1 MNKLSLPLVRVLAV
15 SLFLPGTAWAELPD
29 WLPQGITL
37 PEPHEVLM
45 DQQIGASTRL
55 LQVSVENDP
64 SSLFPNWQ
72 TALAAAGYDL
82 NTEMMFDGRLLFSNA
97 EVESGQIAVQPLE
110 DDLFMIQIDM
120 TMAAD

>member
-1 MNKLSLPLVRVLAV
+1 MNKLLLPLVRVLAV
-15 SLFLPGTAWAELPD
+15 SLFLPVTASAEVPI

-64 SSLFPNWQ
+64 SPLFPDWQ

-82 NTEMMFDGRLLFSNA
+82 NAEMMFDGRLLFSNS
-97 EVESGQIAVQPLE
+97 EVESGQIAVQELE
-110 DDLFMIQIDM
+110 DGIFMIQIDM